1 VIEIR
6 DWEGSCL
13 NKIFLLEEVLAGDC
27 GFFKKETDKVEG
39 EHLYNALGRTN
50 NGRYLSGFFVR
61 KLSNKALI
69 VTARDMTKSE
79 RKIYEKSKHEKDM
92 SIYEASEFWDKHDF
106 SEFEDVQEVKDIR
119 FSLIKKKYIGVD
131 IDLFK

>member
-13 NKIFLLEEVLAGDC
+13 NKIFLLEEVSAGDC
-27 GFFKKETDKVEG
+27 RFSKNENGKVEV

-79 RKIYEKSKHEKDM
+79 RKIYEKK
-92 SIYEASEFWDKHDF
+92 
-106 SEFEDVQEVKDIR
+106 
-119 FSLIKKKYIGVD
+119 
-131 IDLFK
+131 